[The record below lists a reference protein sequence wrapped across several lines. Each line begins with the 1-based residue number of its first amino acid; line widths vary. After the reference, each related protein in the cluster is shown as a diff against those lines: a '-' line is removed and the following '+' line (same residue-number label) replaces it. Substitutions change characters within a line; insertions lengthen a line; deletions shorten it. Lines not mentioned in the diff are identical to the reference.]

1 MLQMYTIF
9 KDDSSIIL
17 TDNLKYSDEIHF
29 FYFNKINLEDLLNK
43 IENNTLHITLYDAD
57 IEMMWNDFSKNFK
70 LIEAAGGV
78 VQNEEKAVLFIFRN
92 EKWDLPKGKV
102 EKDES
107 IQETALR
114 EVEEECGVF
123 DLKLG
128 DFITKTYHIY
138 EYKKQQ
144 ILKISHWYKMKSSTK
159 SLKPQVEEDIT
170 EAVWKND
177 KQMQQ
182 ALKNTYPNIK
192 LLLKSLQ

>member
-1 MLQMYTIF
+1 MYTIF

-17 TDNLKYSDEIHF
+17 TDNLKNSDDIHF
-29 FYFNKINLEDLLNK
+29 FYFNKVSLKDLLGK
-43 IENNTLHITLYDAD
+43 IENDTLHIILYDAD
-57 IEMMWNDFSKNFK
+57 IEEMWNYFLKNFK
-70 LIEAAGGV
+70 VIEAAGGV
-78 VQNEEKAVLFIFRN
+78 VQNNKNKVLFILRN

-107 IQETALR
+107 IQEAALR

-123 DLKLG
+123 DLRSG
-128 DFITKTYHIY
+128 DFIMKTYHTY

-159 SLKPQVEEDIT
+159 SLKPQIEEGIT
-170 EAVWKND
+170 EVVWKND
-177 KQMQQ
+177 NQIQL

-192 LLLKSLQ
+192 LLLKGL

>member
-1 MLQMYTIF
+1 
-9 KDDSSIIL
+9 
-17 TDNLKYSDEIHF
+17 
-29 FYFNKINLEDLLNK
+29 
-43 IENNTLHITLYDAD
+43 
-57 IEMMWNDFSKNFK
+57 KNFK
-70 LIEAAGGV
+70 VIEAAGGV
-78 VQNEEKAVLFIFRN
+78 VQNDEKAVLFIFRN
-92 EKWDLPKGKV
+92 KKWDLPKGKV

-159 SLKPQVEEDIT
+159 SLKPQIEEDIT
-170 EAVWKND
+170 EVVWKND
-177 KQMQQ
+177 NQIQL

>member
-1 MLQMYTIF
+1 MYTIF

-17 TDNLKYSDEIHF
+17 TDNLKYCDDIYF
-29 FYFNKINLEDLLNK
+29 FYFNKINLKDLLNK
-43 IENNTLHITLYDAD
+43 IENNTLHIILYDAD
-57 IEMMWNDFSKNFK
+57 IEMMWNKFLKNFK
-70 LIEAAGGV
+70 VIEAAGGV
-78 VQNEEKAVLFIFRN
+78 VQNEENAVLFIFRN

-138 EYKKQQ
+138 QYKKQQ
-144 ILKISHWYKMKSSTK
+144 ILKISHWYKMKSCTK
-159 SLKPQVEEDIT
+159 SLKPQIEEDIT
-170 EAVWKND
+170 EVVWKND
-177 KQMQQ
+177 DQIQL
-182 ALKNTYPNIK
+182 ALRNTYPNIK
-192 LLLKSLQ
+192 LLLKSL

>member
-1 MLQMYTIF
+1 MYTIF

-17 TDNLKYSDEIHF
+17 TDNLKYSDDIHF
-29 FYFNKINLEDLLNK
+29 FYFNKVNLKDLLYKTDND
-43 IENNTLHITLYDAD
+43 TLHIILYDVD
-57 IEMMWNDFSKNFK
+57 IEKMWSDFLKNFEV
-70 LIEAAGGV
+70 IEAAGGV
-78 VQNEEKAVLFIFRN
+78 VQNDEKEVLFIFRN

-107 IQETALR
+107 VQETALR

-144 ILKISHWYKMKSSTK
+144 ILKVSHWYKMKSSTK
-159 SLKPQVEEDIT
+159 SLKPQIEEDIT
-170 EAVWKND
+170 EVVWKND
-177 KQMQQ
+177 NQIQL
-182 ALKNTYPNIK
+182 ALNNTYPNIK
-192 LLLKSLQ
+192 LLLKKAI

>member
-1 MLQMYTIF
+1 MYTIF

-17 TDNLKYSDEIHF
+17 TDNLKNSDDIHF
-29 FYFNKINLEDLLNK
+29 FYFNKVNLKDLINK
-43 IENNTLHITLYDAD
+43 IENNTLHIVLYDAD
-57 IEMMWNDFSKNFK
+57 IEMMWNNFLKNFK
-70 LIEAAGGV
+70 VIEAGGGV
-78 VQNEEKAVLFIFRN
+78 VQNDEKAVLFIFRN

-123 DLKLG
+123 DLELG
-128 DFITKTYHIY
+128 DFLTKTYHIY

-144 ILKISHWYKMKSSTK
+144 ILKISHWYKMKSNTK
-159 SLKPQVEEDIT
+159 SLKPQIEEDIT

-177 KQMQQ
+177 NQILL

-192 LLLKSLQ
+192 LLLKSLK

>member
-1 MLQMYTIF
+1 MYTIF